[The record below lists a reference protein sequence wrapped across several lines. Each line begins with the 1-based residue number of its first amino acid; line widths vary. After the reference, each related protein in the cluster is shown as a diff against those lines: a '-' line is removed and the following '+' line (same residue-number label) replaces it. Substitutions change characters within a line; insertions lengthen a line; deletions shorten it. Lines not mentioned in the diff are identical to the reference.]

1 MALADSS
8 NNDLVER
15 MIRVED
21 ALAHQIELSR
31 VAFTEL
37 HRRIDFAVDQFEK
50 RLDQIDKRLDSLDKR
65 FESMQQSM
73 DKRFEAAQQQMDR
86 RFDALT
92 TRMDRYMIWSFS
104 TTVVTGGIVIGALKV
119 WLEAVIEF
127 RARAHFSGPQSPWVD
142 R

>member
-37 HRRIDFAVDQFEK
+37 HRRIEFAVDQFEK

-104 TTVVTGGIVIGALKV
+104 TTVATGGIVIGVLKV
-119 WLEAVIEF
+119 WL
-127 RARAHFSGPQSPWVD
+127 
-142 R
+142 

>member
-65 FESMQQSM
+65 FESMQQGMDKNSESVQQQMDRRFEAMQQSM

-92 TRMDRYMIWSFS
+92 TRMDRFMIWSFS
-104 TTVVTGGIVIGALKV
+104 TTVATGGIVIGVLKV
-119 WLEAVIEF
+119 WL
-127 RARAHFSGPQSPWVD
+127 
-142 R
+142 

>member
-92 TRMDRYMIWSFS
+92 TRMDRFMIWSFS
-104 TTVVTGGIVIGALKV
+104 TTVATGGIVIGVLKV
-119 WLEAVIEF
+119 WL
-127 RARAHFSGPQSPWVD
+127 
-142 R
+142 

>member
-37 HRRIDFAVDQFEK
+37 HRRIEFAVDQFEK
-50 RLDQIDKRLDSLDKR
+50 RLDQIGCEFALGRSSL
-65 FESMQQSM
+65 
-73 DKRFEAAQQQMDR
+73 A
-86 RFDALT
+86 
-92 TRMDRYMIWSFS
+92 
-104 TTVVTGGIVIGALKV
+104 
-119 WLEAVIEF
+119 
-127 RARAHFSGPQSPWVD
+127 PQLNWGRD
-142 R
+142 